1 MKLEEASKQRI
12 DYKTGPKGETIA
24 VLTVSLANGS
34 VHRYEA
40 SVDDDELE
48 EMGSRIASAEASQMK
63 VSGQYTDDQ
72 IAGFWGS
79 IKKSFKKVRNV
90 AKKVANSKVMRLAEK
105 GMALAG
111 KVYPPA
117 AGIAAGMATARKL
130 ANSELSFEAGARLVG
145 GRMAAGAV
153 RSAQKYAVG
162 NSKYARALLAW
173 GNKRRKGMGAL
184 ANRQPIS
191 RRRTAYRG
199 RARTTA
205 TRRRP
210 PRSKREA
217 QSAAR
222 KGRMVQR
229 WVAI

>member
-1 MKLEEASKQRI
+1 MKLEEASRQRI
-12 DYKTGPKGETIA
+12 DYTQGPNGETIA
-24 VLTVSLANGS
+24 TMTVSLADGS
-34 VHRYEA
+34 VHRYSA
-40 SVDDDELE
+40 SVDEEELD
-48 EMGSRIASAEASQMK
+48 EMGSRIASAEATQMK
-63 VSGQYTDDQ
+63 VSGMYTDDQ

-145 GRMAAGAV
+145 GKMAAGAV

-162 NSKYARALLAW
+162 NSKYAKALLAW
-173 GNKRRKGMGAL
+173 GNKRRKGMSSL
-184 ANRQPIS
+184 ANRQPVA
-191 RRRTAYRG
+191 RRRATYRRRSTARRG
-199 RARTTA
+199 APRAPSKSQAMVRAR
-205 TRRRP
+205 
-210 PRSKREA
+210 
-217 QSAAR
+217 Q
-222 KGRMVQR
+222 GRMVLR